1 MARKK
6 KRNNGQSNGN
16 GLSPKATPPPPK
28 ASSPEVLPE
37 ASTAV
42 DDTNSQPVA
51 STSRPGS
58 IQEEASNGQM
68 DVRSGTEN
76 TIKSNNDE
84 AILEDPD
91 RASSEASGSGLP
103 AELQVEADDSEE
115 SEDED
120 EDEEPTLRYN
130 RIHSQAVTDL
140 FQKDTC
146 SCLTVSERY
155 LVLGSHN
162 GLVTIFSRPGFPRS
176 AATAAG
182 ASPSKGKGRAVE
194 EKVSMVE
201 AEGEY
206 IVKRYRAH
214 TAGIMDIVI
223 DEESQF
229 IGTASMDGEAE
240 KQSDY
245 ESQADYTIDSRQSYH
260 ISHSHERRSGFRS
273 WPTVTMLVS

>member
-16 GLSPKATPPPPK
+16 GLSPKATPPVPE
-28 ASSPEVLPE
+28 ASPPEVLPE
-37 ASTAV
+37 ASTV
-42 DDTNSQPVA
+42 DDDTNSQPVA
-51 STSRPGS
+51 STSRPAS

-68 DVRSGTEN
+68 DVPEAETTS
-76 TIKSNNDE
+76 KSKNDE
-84 AILEDPD
+84 AILEDAD
-91 RASSEASGSGLP
+91 MASSEASGSGTP

-194 EKVSMVE
+194 GKVSMVE

-245 ESQADYTIDSRQSYH
+245 ESQADYTLDSRQSYH